1 MPISLLRIAPDEVDF
16 MPGHE
21 YGKISDK
28 TKKIRSLI
36 DKVSCLGESDSS
48 GISEAE
54 DLAEYIEQEFTDEN
68 DIFVSSAYKILK
80 GIIADGEIDNQER
93 KLLKGLAEKLTNP
106 VSDCPINEI
115 DGRSFVLTGDFSIDG
130 GKDTAREMLQSAG
143 GCVKSGVSKKTDYV
157 VVGKFGSSAWA
168 FGSYGTKV
176 EKALGLQLTGSSGV
190 QIISEDALMKSLA
203 ATSQAAIR
211 LLDEKERRFNEQW
224 KSAKVVS
231 NGFSGLTEG
240 QQRAFDLVKSGANLY
255 LSGLGGTGKSYVLER
270 MIKWAEGSGKNVIV
284 CAPTGIAALNVGGST
299 IHRALEIG
307 PNTSLELHPDPHIRK
322 DSPLVSCDIMIVDE
336 ISMCRMDLFDYL
348 SLTLKK
354 AALIR
359 AADGRN
365 KAQLIVVGDFCQ
377 LPPVVPAEE
386 KRILDRKYGFDVGGG
401 YPFMGFEWN
410 SWNFEKVELVEAIRQ
425 RDADFVA
432 ALNACRVGD
441 LKGVRWIQ
449 DHAAKEP
456 DKDAIVLCGKNAQ
469 ADRENT
475 SRLRA
480 INAPEVTYT
489 SLVTGTVTS
498 GDMPTAE
505 RLTLKPGARVMAVC
519 NNSPETYMNGTLG
532 TVLHCGSD
540 YVDVCFDKLG
550 TTRVQSNRW
559 DITVPD
565 IVNGRTKTKV
575 IGTFTQIPLKL
586 AWAITIHKSQGQT
599 FAAVDIYPDCWECGQ
614 LYTAL
619 SRVTNING
627 LYLEHGISDDF
638 LRASKDVMAFLEGRY
653 QQPVANIQSPQSS
666 MAPRKKSDIRETPK
680 KTDKTSKANA
690 CISIAE
696 EKEVDKSQLEKGIPT
711 RCGGNVLKRAGIC
724 SVGQL
729 NGMTEK
735 ELLAISGMGMGK
747 IHKLMDYLMSE
758 GVLADG
764 QVTVSP
770 ADVPHERGE
779 G

>member
-1 MPISLLRIAPDEVDF
+1 M
-16 MPGHE
+16 
-21 YGKISDK
+21 
-28 TKKIRSLI
+28 
-36 DKVSCLGESDSS
+36 
-48 GISEAE
+48 
-54 DLAEYIEQEFTDEN
+54 
-68 DIFVSSAYKILK
+68 
-80 GIIADGEIDNQER
+80 
-93 KLLKGLAEKLTNP
+93 
-106 VSDCPINEI
+106 
-115 DGRSFVLTGDFSIDG
+115 
-130 GKDTAREMLQSAG
+130 
-143 GCVKSGVSKKTDYV
+143 
-157 VVGKFGSSAWA
+157 
-168 FGSYGTKV
+168 
-176 EKALGLQLTGSSGV
+176 
-190 QIISEDALMKSLA
+190 
-203 ATSQAAIR
+203 
-211 LLDEKERRFNEQW
+211 
-224 KSAKVVS
+224 
-231 NGFSGLTEG
+231 
-240 QQRAFDLVKSGANLY
+240 
-255 LSGLGGTGKSYVLER
+255 
-270 MIKWAEGSGKNVIV
+270 
-284 CAPTGIAALNVGGST
+284 
-299 IHRALEIG
+299 
-307 PNTSLELHPDPHIRK
+307 
-322 DSPLVSCDIMIVDE
+322 
-336 ISMCRMDLFDYL
+336 
-348 SLTLKK
+348 
-354 AALIR
+354 
-359 AADGRN
+359 
-365 KAQLIVVGDFCQ
+365 
-377 LPPVVPAEE
+377 
-386 KRILDRKYGFDVGGG
+386 
-401 YPFMGFEWN
+401 
-410 SWNFEKVELVEAIRQ
+410 ELVEAIRQ